1 MSDTEMGI
9 ERKLFGTDGIRGRA
23 NRYPLTPEVALRVGR
38 AVGSA
43 FKSDGSGDLVVI
55 GHDTRLSSDMLV
67 TAIISGICSSCINV
81 LHAGIVPTPAV
92 AYLVREV
99 NACAGVAITA
109 SHNPYHDNGIKIFN
123 SEGFKLSDETE
134 RQLEALILGDHL
146 DGPPVDQVGRLLPFN
161 QAVVMRYI
169 DFLSGSV
176 DGRLDLKSLNLVVD
190 CANGAAYAVAPQ
202 LFKRLGINATFMGT
216 SPDGRNI
223 NDGCGSEATEALV
236 GKVLAHKA
244 DLGIALDGD
253 GDRLIVIDDSGERL
267 SGDVLIA
274 LLADQMQRKN
284 ALNPAL
290 VVTTEMSN
298 IGLKSALSGMR
309 IDHIVTAVGDRYV
322 TQKMVATGAVLGG
335 EDSGHIVFLKDHTAG
350 DGLFTALRI
359 LEIVVEQKK
368 PLSSLKR
375 IMTPQPQVL
384 LNVAVKSKPPLKSIP
399 EIAAAIDTVQQRLS
413 AEGRVLVRY
422 SGTQPLC
429 RVMVEAP
436 LEADAKGCC
445 QAIAQ
450 AVAAVLG

>member
-1 MSDTEMGI
+1 MSNTEMGI

-43 FKSDGSGDLVVI
+43 FKGDGSGDMVVI

-99 NACAGVAITA
+99 KACAGIAVTA
-109 SHNPYHDNGIKIFN
+109 SHNPYNDNGIKIFN
-123 SEGFKLSDETE
+123 SEGYKLSDETE
-134 RQLEALILGDHL
+134 RQLEALILGDDLEQTHA
-146 DGPPVDQVGRLLPFN
+146 DQVGRLLPFN
-161 QAVVMRYI
+161 QAARRYI
-169 DFLSGSV
+169 NFLAGSV
-176 DGRLDLKSLNLVVD
+176 DGRLDLRSLKLVVD
-190 CANGAAYAVAPQ
+190 CANGAAYEVAPQ
-202 LFKRLGINATFMGT
+202 LFKRLGINTTFMGT

-223 NDGCGSEATEALV
+223 NDGCGSEATETLA
-236 GKVLAHKA
+236 GKVVADNA
-244 DLGIALDGD
+244 DLGFALDGD

-274 LLADQMQRKN
+274 LLANQMQLKN

-298 IGLKSALSGMR
+298 IGLKSALRDMR
-309 IDHIVTAVGDRYV
+309 IDHLATAVGDRYV

-350 DGLFTALRI
+350 DGLYTALRI
-359 LEIVVEQKK
+359 LETVVDQKK

-384 LNVAVKSKPPLKSIP
+384 VNVAVKSKPSLKSIP
-399 EIAAAIDTVQQRLS
+399 EIAAAIDTVQQQLG

-422 SGTQPLC
+422 SGTQPIC
-429 RVMVEAP
+429 RIMVEAP
-436 LEADAKGCC
+436 FEEDAKGCC
-445 QAIAQ
+445 QAIAL